1 MEAHVNGVVEEGKR
15 ERGSRERGKVKGE
28 RVGKGESERELGVVS
43 GLGFGFGCCLKAKAA
58 S

>member
-1 MEAHVNGVVEEGKR
+1 MKTHVNGVVEEGKM
-15 ERGSRERGKVKGE
+15 ERGSRGRGKEKGE
-28 RVGKGESERELGVVS
+28 RVGKGESERVLGVVS

>member
-1 MEAHVNGVVEEGKR
+1 MEAHVNGVVEEGDEEEGKQGNRGKRTKR
-15 ERGSRERGKVKGE
+15 E
-28 RVGKGESERELGVVS
+28 GKGESERELGVVS

>member
-1 MEAHVNGVVEEGKR
+1 MEAHVNGVVEEGDEEEGKQGNRGKKRKR
-15 ERGSRERGKVKGE
+15 E
-28 RVGKGESERELGVVS
+28 GKGESERELGVVS